1 VTGLTLNRRPDGV
14 RPVRVDCHR
23 QFAYGGPVLSAHEPV
38 TLLSDESFIGR
49 RYVAFGAI
57 ILPTRL
63 LPQADAL
70 LQSYCQRRGLGAR
83 EMAFK
88 KCSAGEVDRYVGY
101 VDEFWS
107 LRERGIPLDFRAM
120 VIDTRRN
127 PLKAPQYGCDTDEA
141 GFYRMY
147 HQFITCSVEKVA
159 PGATHYELIVARTD
173 DSYAH
178 RSEIL
183 GKTVSGALRQR
194 LGSRFGVCGLTRDD
208 PAKSRTHQLV
218 DVMLGAVTH
227 AYNPCGSTHKLAIR
241 RHIEERAGRSLDS
254 DFLPSE
260 RPVNVWHFASRG
272 RARWASGSQ
281 GVA

>member
-1 VTGLTLNRRPDGV
+1 MLLA
-14 RPVRVDCHR
+14 
-23 QFAYGGPVLSAHEPV
+23 QEPI
-38 TLLSDESFIGR
+38 TLLSDESFIRGR
-49 RYVAFGAI
+49 IVALGAI
-57 ILPTRL
+57 LLPTRL
-63 LPQADAL
+63 LPQADAV
-70 LQSYCQRRGLGAR
+70 LQSYCQRHGLEAR
-83 EMAFK
+83 EMSFK
-88 KCSAGEVDRYVGY
+88 KCSAGEADRYVGF
-101 VDEFWS
+101 VDQFWD
-107 LRERGIPLDFRAM
+107 LRARGVPVDFRAM

-127 PLKAPQYGCDTDEA
+127 PLKAPQYGCETDEA

-147 HQFITCSVEKVA
+147 HQFITCSVGKVA
-159 PGATHYELIVARTD
+159 PGATHYELVVARTD

-194 LGSRFGVCGLTRDD
+194 LGTRFGVCDLTRDN
-208 PAKSRTHQLV
+208 PAKSRTHQLA

-227 AYNPCGSTHKLAIR
+227 VYNPTGSAHKLPIR
-241 RHIEERAGRSLDS
+241 ELIQARVGRSLDS